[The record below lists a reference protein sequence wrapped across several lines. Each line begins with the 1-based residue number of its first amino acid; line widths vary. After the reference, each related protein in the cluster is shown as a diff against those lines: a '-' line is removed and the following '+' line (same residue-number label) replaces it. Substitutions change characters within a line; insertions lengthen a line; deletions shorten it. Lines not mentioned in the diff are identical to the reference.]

1 MEFEWIE
8 ATFKR
13 ITVTESTQF
22 VHLWSKTLTIL
33 APPQV
38 RMARAALGI
47 SVRQLAERSRV
58 AESTILRFET
68 GRGGILA
75 TNLDKVQ
82 TTLEEG
88 GVVFISADGGGGPGV
103 RLAK

>member
-1 MEFEWIE
+1 
-8 ATFKR
+8 
-13 ITVTESTQF
+13 
-22 VHLWSKTLTIL
+22 LTIL

-47 SVRQLAERSRV
+47 SVRELAKTSGV

-75 TNLDKVQ
+75 ANLDKVQ
-82 TTLEEG
+82 TTLEDG
-88 GVVFISADGGGGPGV
+88 GVIFISADASGGPGV
-103 RLAK
+103 RLRS

>member
-1 MEFEWIE
+1 VDLEWFE

-22 VHLWSKTLTIL
+22 VHLWRKSLTIL

-47 SVRQLAERSRV
+47 SVRELAKSSGV

-82 TTLEEG
+82 TCLEDG
-88 GVVFISADGGGGPGV
+88 GVIFISADAGGGPGV
-103 RLAK
+103 RLRS

>member
-1 MEFEWIE
+1 M
-8 ATFKR
+8 
-13 ITVTESTQF
+13 
-22 VHLWSKTLTIL
+22 TIL

-47 SVRQLAERSRV
+47 SVRELAGMSGV

-75 TNLDKVQ
+75 ANLDKVQ
-82 TTLEEG
+82 TTLEEA
-88 GVVFISADGGGGPGV
+88 GVSFLPADANDGPGV
-103 RLAK
+103 RLKK